1 MSERPSRRHSQRMV
15 ERVKK
20 PADGSPR
27 PPDAATVAEPAVTA
41 LEQELLTREEWLRL
55 AAQGSELGLW
65 YWNERTNRLFWD
77 QKTRG
82 MFGVPLEGE
91 VTLNTFYDAVYPD
104 DRMRVEQVWRSQLE
118 SGIPYALEYRA
129 LRPDGS
135 VRWIDARGSGYYGA
149 DGKPLYMIGVVFD
162 VTDRKA
168 AEQERLDLSGRLIV
182 AQDQER
188 KKLAQ
193 EIHDDF
199 GQRFAVLGMRLQTL
213 ARGASE
219 RAPYVDELIGQVA
232 TLQADI
238 QAFAHRLYSPKLTLL
253 GLVPSLASLSNDFS
267 RDSRVEVAF
276 EHADVPDDIAN
287 DRALS
292 LFRIVQEALRN
303 VAKHSGA
310 TRVAIDLKGTSDVIA
325 LSVFDNGKGF
335 NPEDGT
341 SHGIGLR
348 SIRERVR
355 MMGGTVLFQSRPAVE
370 GSRIAVMV
378 PRDIRSIS

>member
-1 MSERPSRRHSQRMV
+1 LVPE
-15 ERVKK
+15 VKK

-27 PPDAATVAEPAVTA
+27 PPDAAKVAEPAVTA

-65 YWNERTNRLFWD
+65 YWNERTNSLFWD

-135 VRWIDARGSGYYGA
+135 VRWINARGSGYYDA

-182 AQDQER
+182 AQEQER
-188 KKLAQ
+188 KRLAQ

-199 GQRFAVLGMRLQTL
+199 SQRFAVLSVRLQTL
-213 ARGASE
+213 ARSE
-219 RAPYVDELIGQVA
+219 PERDPSVDELIGEVA
-232 TLQADI
+232 TLQADV

-253 GLVPSLASLSNDFS
+253 GLVPSMESLCKDFL
-267 RDSRVEVAF
+267 RDYRVQVAF
-276 EHADVPDDIAN
+276 EHTNVPRDIAN

-292 LFRIVQEALRN
+292 LFRIVQETLHN

-310 TRVAIDLKGTSDVIA
+310 TRVAIDLKGTSDAVA

-341 SHGIGLR
+341 PHGIGMQ
-348 SIRERVR
+348 SIRERAR
-355 MMGGTVLFQSRPAVE
+355 MVSGTVLFQSRPAVE
-370 GSRIAVMV
+370 GTRIAVMI
-378 PRDIRSIS
+378 PLENRPTD